1 MNYFYDLNKIMSS
14 LPTVGII
21 LFDLFLIFTVAR
33 ALGFKRSKSENK
45 SKTTTTAFAAF
56 KKRMGLIK
64 ILTFSYIKSRRQIK
78 TTTKVQLEVVEQLT
92 IKGKKVNELL
102 GQVESLTE
110 TQTQLTQHIIDLNAV
125 IEGLK
130 KENDG
135 LNQLWK
141 QSGIENAVLSEKNTQ
156 LMNYCTSLTRSL
168 RRNFLLS
175 QTLTNSSGRAVTSSV
190 DSEPLTISINES
202 LELNEPAQEFVK
214 KQIFVS

>member
-21 LFDLFLIFTVAR
+21 LFDIFLIFTVAR
-33 ALGFKRSKSENK
+33 ALGFKRNKSENK

-92 IKGKKVNELL
+92 IKGRKVNELL

-190 DSEPLTISINES
+190 DNEPLTISINES